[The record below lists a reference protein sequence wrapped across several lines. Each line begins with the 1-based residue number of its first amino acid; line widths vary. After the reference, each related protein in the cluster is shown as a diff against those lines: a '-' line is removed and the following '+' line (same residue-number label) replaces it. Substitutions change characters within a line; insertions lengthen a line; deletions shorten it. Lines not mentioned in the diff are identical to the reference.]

1 MAVLDSTSEAETSR
15 TASAAASRR
24 DLRAWEKISVGLKR
38 QAGTDIYKSTVWEGG
53 EERKIH
59 FRARTLSEAKQRHE
73 KRRVSV
79 REGLEPVR
87 TKFTLDELAEELW
100 TLFEGLIAS
109 GERAPTTLE
118 RYRIQYR
125 VHLSPTLGK
134 RRVQSIRPE
143 HISRLLADLRR
154 KGLDV
159 ASVYSI
165 LSRLINRA
173 VTLGLIVESPLKRLG
188 EDERPKRSTKTKARR
203 LEDEQCSKLIKHA
216 LPSTRV
222 LLALYAY
229 TGLRQSEG
237 LGLTWDDVDLEEA
250 ALHVRK
256 QLARKKRGEPIRR
269 VALKSERGVRDVEL
283 LPELVT
289 LLKQHK
295 AEAFKRGHAR
305 PEDFV
310 FSTGDGGPLFYRNVA
325 RDLRI
330 AADRAGLNGER
341 LQRIALEQPRRDR
354 RRALLE
360 EAEGRA
366 NGDDVPVLSTH
377 DLRHTAVSR
386 WIAAGLD
393 VVEVARQA
401 GDHPDVILR
410 VYAGEF
416 ERAKRRDEIRE
427 RLAAG
432 TTIQLA

>member
-1 MAVLDSTSEAETSR
+1 MAATLDAT
-15 TASAAASRR
+15 ASRR
-24 DLRAWEKISVGLKR
+24 DARTWEKIGVGLKR
-38 QAGTDIYKSTVWEGG
+38 QAGTDIYKSTVWENG

-59 FRARTLSEAKQRHE
+59 FRARTVSDAKQRHE
-73 KRRVSV
+73 KRRVNV

-87 TKFTLDELAEELW
+87 TKVTLDELAQDLW
-100 TLFEGLIAS
+100 TLFEGLVAS
-109 GERAPTTLE
+109 GERSPTTLE
-118 RYRIQYR
+118 RYKIQYR

-134 RRVQSIRPE
+134 LRVQSIRPD

-154 KGLDV
+154 QGLDV
-159 ASVYSI
+159 ASIYSI

-173 VTLGLIVESPLKRLG
+173 VTLGLVVESPLKRLG

-237 LGLTWDDVDLEEA
+237 LGLVWSDVDLEEGV
-250 ALHVRK
+250 LHVSK
-256 QLARKKRGEPIRR
+256 QLARKKRGQPVRR
-269 VALKSERGVRDVEL
+269 VALKSERGERDVEL
-283 LPELVT
+283 LPELVA

-295 AEAFKRGHAR
+295 AKAFERGHAR

-325 RDLRI
+325 RDLGT
-330 AADRAGLNGER
+330 AADRAKLN
-341 LQRIALEQPRRDR
+341 DR
-354 RRALLE
+354 E
-360 EAEGRA
+360 
-366 NGDDVPVLSTH
+366 DVPRLSTH

-416 ERAKRRDEIRE
+416 ERAKRRDEIRD

-432 TTIQLA
+432 TAIQLA

>member
-1 MAVLDSTSEAETSR
+1 MAILDAT
-15 TASAAASRR
+15 ASRR
-24 DLRAWEKISVGLKR
+24 DARTWEKIGVGLKR
-38 QAGTDIYKSTVWEGG
+38 QAGTDIYKSTVWENG

-59 FRARTLSEAKQRHE
+59 FRARTLSDAKQRHE
-73 KRRVSV
+73 KRRVNI

-87 TKFTLDELAEELW
+87 TKVTLDELAQDLW

-118 RYRIQYR
+118 RYQTQYR

-143 HISRLLADLRR
+143 HVSRLLADLRR
-154 KGLDV
+154 QGLDV
-159 ASVYSI
+159 ASIYSI

-173 VTLGLIVESPLKRLG
+173 VTLGLVVESPLKRLG

-237 LGLTWDDVDLEEA
+237 LGLVWSDVDLEEGV
-250 ALHVRK
+250 LHVSK
-256 QLARKKRGEPIRR
+256 QLARKKRGQPVRR
-269 VALKSERGVRDVEL
+269 VSLKSERGDRDVEL

-289 LLKQHK
+289 LLRQHK
-295 AEAFKRGHAR
+295 ARAFERGHAR

-325 RDLRI
+325 RDLGT
-330 AADRAGLNGER
+330 AADRAGLN
-341 LQRIALEQPRRDR
+341 DR
-354 RRALLE
+354 E
-360 EAEGRA
+360 
-366 NGDDVPVLSTH
+366 DVPRLSTH

-416 ERAKRRDEIRE
+416 ARAKRRDEIRD

-432 TTIQLA
+432 TAIRLA

>member
-1 MAVLDSTSEAETSR
+1 MAVLDATSAPV
-15 TASAAASRR
+15 ASRR
-24 DLRAWEKISVGLKR
+24 DARTWEKIGVGLKR
-38 QAGTDIYKSTVWEGG
+38 QAGTDIYKSTVWESG
-53 EERKIH
+53 EERKTH
-59 FRARTLSEAKQRHE
+59 FRARTLSDAKARHE

-87 TKFTLDELAEELW
+87 TKVTLDDLAQDLW

-118 RYRIQYR
+118 RYKIQYR

-143 HISRLLADLRR
+143 HVSRLLADLRR
-154 KGLDV
+154 QGLDV
-159 ASVYSI
+159 ASIYSI

-173 VTLGLIVESPLKRLG
+173 VTLGLVVESPLKRLG

-203 LEDEQCSKLIKHA
+203 LEDEECSKLIKHA

-237 LGLTWDDVDLEEA
+237 LGLVWSDVDLEGGV
-250 ALHVRK
+250 LHVDK
-256 QLARKKRGEPIRR
+256 QLARKKRGQPVRR
-269 VALKSERGVRDVEL
+269 VALKSERGERDVEL
-283 LPELVT
+283 LPELVA
-289 LLKQHK
+289 LLKHHK
-295 AEAFKRGHAR
+295 AKAFERGHAR

-310 FSTGDGGPLFYRNVA
+310 FSTADGGPLFYRNVA
-325 RDLRI
+325 RDLGT
-330 AADRAGLNGER
+330 AADRAKLNER
-341 LQRIALEQPRRDR
+341 E
-354 RRALLE
+354 
-360 EAEGRA
+360 
-366 NGDDVPVLSTH
+366 DVPRLSTH
-377 DLRHTAVSR
+377 DLRHGAISR

-416 ERAKRRDEIRE
+416 ERAKRRDEIRD

-432 TTIQLA
+432 TAIKLA

>member
-1 MAVLDSTSEAETSR
+1 MAVLDAT
-15 TASAAASRR
+15 ASRR
-24 DLRAWEKISVGLKR
+24 DARTWEKIGTGLKR
-38 QAGTDIYKSTVWEGG
+38 QAGTDIYKSTVWEAG

-59 FRARTLSEAKQRHE
+59 FRARTLSDAKQRHE

-87 TKFTLDELAEELW
+87 TKVTLDELAEELW

-118 RYRIQYR
+118 RYKIQYC

-134 RRVQSIRPE
+134 RRVQSIRAE
-143 HISRLLADLRR
+143 HVSRLLADLRR
-154 KGLDV
+154 QGLDV
-159 ASVYSI
+159 ASIYSI
-165 LSRLINRA
+165 LSRLMNRA
-173 VTLGLIVESPLKRLG
+173 VTPGLVVESPLKRLG
-188 EDERPKRSTKTKARR
+188 EDERPKRAPKTKARR
-203 LEDEQCSKLIKHA
+203 LEDEQCSNLIKHA

-222 LLALYAY
+222 LFALYAY

-237 LGLTWDDVDLEEA
+237 LGLVWSDVDLEEGV
-250 ALHVRK
+250 LHVSK
-256 QLARKKRGEPIRR
+256 QLARKKRGEPVRR
-269 VALKSERGVRDVEL
+269 VALKSERGERDVEL
-283 LPELVT
+283 LPELVA
-289 LLKQHK
+289 LLKRHK
-295 AEAFKRGHAR
+295 AKAFEHGHAR

-325 RDLRI
+325 RDLGT
-330 AADRAGLNGER
+330 AADRAGLN
-341 LQRIALEQPRRDR
+341 DR
-354 RRALLE
+354 E
-360 EAEGRA
+360 
-366 NGDDVPVLSTH
+366 DVPRLSTH

-416 ERAKRRDEIRE
+416 ERAKRRDEIRD

-432 TTIQLA
+432 TAIQLA